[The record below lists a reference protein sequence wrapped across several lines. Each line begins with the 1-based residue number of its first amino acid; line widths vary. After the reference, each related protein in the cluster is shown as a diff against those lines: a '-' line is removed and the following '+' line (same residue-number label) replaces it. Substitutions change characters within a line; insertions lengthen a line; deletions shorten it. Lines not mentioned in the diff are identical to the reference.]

1 MKLPKK
7 PADEGIE
14 DDDEISFV
22 KLQRHINEYHPR
34 DENQPFGICDHLGR
48 YSLCGRTKV
57 SLMAKE
63 LGLGPAI
70 FLMSTKALT
79 LLFFFLTII
88 NVPVYAFFYQ
98 ANDVEVQSPQDYFA
112 KLSIGNL
119 G

>member
-1 MKLPKK
+1 MNMYTRNTEKQYSRVKKMKLPKK
-7 PADEGIE
+7 PADEDIE

-48 YSLCGRTKV
+48 YSLCGKTKV

-88 NVPVYAFFYQ
+88 NLPVYAFFY
-98 ANDVEVQSPQDYFA
+98 
-112 KLSIGNL
+112 
-119 G
+119 